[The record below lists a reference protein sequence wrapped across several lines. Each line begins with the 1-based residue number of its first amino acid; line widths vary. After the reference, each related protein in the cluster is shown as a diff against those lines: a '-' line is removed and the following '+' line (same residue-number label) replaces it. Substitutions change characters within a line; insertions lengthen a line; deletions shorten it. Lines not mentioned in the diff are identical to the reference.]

1 VQDADSLTA
10 AQLVSDSDNGL
21 FENVLKN
28 KNHFLY
34 KLLLERSTY
43 YYYLRAKSHGRS
55 MSVWE
60 GSSVRGPLFTI
71 VGSVGPQV
79 RPWNKTIKFY
89 PTPRHWFNVNFDLIA
104 VFRIV
109 AHWCCMQ
116 IYSS

>member
-55 MSVWE
+55 MSV
-60 GSSVRGPLFTI
+60 
-71 VGSVGPQV
+71 
-79 RPWNKTIKFY
+79 
-89 PTPRHWFNVNFDLIA
+89 
-104 VFRIV
+104 
-109 AHWCCMQ
+109 
-116 IYSS
+116 